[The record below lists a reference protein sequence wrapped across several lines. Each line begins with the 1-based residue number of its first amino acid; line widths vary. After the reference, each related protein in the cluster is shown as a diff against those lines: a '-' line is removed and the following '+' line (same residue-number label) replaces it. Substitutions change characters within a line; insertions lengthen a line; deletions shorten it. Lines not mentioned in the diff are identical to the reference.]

1 MDGGASKTKTIKKDT
16 KKEIRKTSVTNNDLF
31 KNILLTE
38 DIYLKPMDLNC
49 KIDDIIL
56 AKLKK
61 KVEGRCLKVGF
72 IVRDSVKIQSR
83 SLGMINNASFDGM
96 TSYKVTYTADVCNP
110 AVGQLVQCQVGNID
124 KSQIIC
130 YIDEPHDMS
139 AIEIYLFK
147 HHHVGN
153 EEFDE
158 LQKGDIIN
166 VKIVGSKWEYR
177 DTQISSIAQYV
188 GKAV

>member
-1 MDGGASKTKTIKKDT
+1 
-16 KKEIRKTSVTNNDLF
+16 
-31 KNILLTE
+31 
-38 DIYLKPMDLNC
+38 
-49 KIDDIIL
+49 
-56 AKLKK
+56 
-61 KVEGRCLKVGF
+61 
-72 IVRDSVKIQSR
+72 
-83 SLGMINNASFDGM
+83 M